1 MVNVDGVFSGGGV
14 KALAFIGA
22 VEELQNQGYVFRR
35 AAGTSAGAILAALT
49 ASGYTAEEI
58 KSRLMSMSF
67 EELIHIPLTDRVF
80 PFMKWLFLYYRL
92 GLYNGAQME
101 TVLAQWLEE
110 KGVRTFADLRPG
122 SLKIICSDLTLGRI
136 VVLPDDLKS
145 TYGIDPATFSVA
157 KAVRMSSSLPYFFIP
172 VKIHGKR
179 GKSVIVDG
187 GVLSNFPLW
196 IWEKQDGC
204 RKRPVIGLKLSDE
217 PDKLPEQKIRNA
229 IQMFHALFKTMQR
242 AHDSRY
248 ISKSISKDILFIPVS
263 GIETTDFHMTHEE
276 KEHLMNYG
284 RQHALEFLKR
294 WTK

>member
-1 MVNVDGVFSGGGV
+1 MKVDGVFSGGGV

-22 VEELQNQGYVFRR
+22 VEELQSQGYVFRR
-35 AAGTSAGAILAALT
+35 VAGTSAGAILAALT
-49 ASGYTAEEI
+49 AAGYTAGEI

-67 EELIHIPLTDRVF
+67 EEMIHVPLTDRVF

-101 TVLAQWLEE
+101 TVMAHWLEE

-204 RKRPVIGLKLSDE
+204 RTRPVIGLKLSDE

-263 GIETTDFHMTHEE
+263 GIETTDFHMTNEE